1 MTKFAIVMA
10 ILVAVPQAATAQG
23 ILVTLEDNGLRLNA
37 TRPSLGAATTSD
49 QDVFLLV
56 DMNGGDLLT
65 KDPVVLQS
73 PARRQLLTADASEG
87 KAPDF
92 AFAWAGR
99 PVTYLIHR
107 TDGGSG
113 VIKSGD
119 SVQFSSGSACLELSN
134 GQPVMAL
141 GCGRAWTL
149 KAAAIPP
156 ARSVLWPPTLTPVDN
171 KDGDASAVAGVAVDA
186 GEKALLLIWEG
197 GVLLEQIP
205 VVTGHQ
211 VVELTVPLSAGAHDL
226 TASLVADFDGLW
238 SDVSPPVRI
247 EVVPTPRAPVFNY
260 PAAATPMNGPVLSVR
275 GTCEAA
281 ELVEVR
287 EKNVLL
293 GTSTVVNGAF
303 DVALSPAL
311 TKAGYHLL
319 AAVAVRVV
327 GGVRYESARAPL
339 SVILKASSVS
349 PPTFTMPNPYEPA
362 NAFVGNLPIAGH
374 SERGTKTTVFLD
386 GNELPVIQH
395 PDGDWSALAQGV
407 TAGNHLLKA
416 SASNGAMV
424 SANVEAPVYVSD
436 YPTSDSPISLSAQ
449 GSLYLKAPG
458 AVLMQLAGWEES
470 VWHYRVMAK
479 PPQAYPPADTV
490 MMVRELYD
498 VRRERPYGTA
508 AAMEAFTPGSED
520 MQERTLSVRYLGMDE
535 QGRIPHRTTSLLRS
549 ARVETGYVVKKVD
562 LPGVPVPQA
571 NCVAVAA
578 TPWLSFAVRTARL
591 DRQDPN
597 GTDLYYCS
605 ADVGGPAYMG
615 MHLITV
621 GEPDAPEGF
630 ISKGRRATEE
640 LTAFLQA
647 NVDPEEDRSFA
658 LVSGTVTQGLDVSDL
673 PGWLASYG
681 PLADLRKIRE
691 EGLFATKD
699 RCLTLPAEQRCIMDP
714 AFCAM
719 PTECVLDHT
728 FLGVSPGER
737 CDLACPGTVN
747 TPLGPIPDV
756 TSCQSV
762 NCQPL
767 PAPGLWEVE
776 CPTTRAPSCSLA
788 CFPMPEQRDCTAKN
802 PVAVNYRPEFFADAP
817 EGRAQLE
824 FLAQRYEKMMWRHI
838 VDGQYVRLEFDPRP
852 RNPNESPVDADGF
865 PVNIIGHHNHR
876 NATGDTA
883 RVVVALASKIRAV
896 EDATGGRA
904 EEDRRNLARLVM
916 YLHATM
922 TMANEPIPGDPLAP
936 PPESF
941 VIDPEKTRVR
951 LDVCAPGPLTLEP
964 SFDPAH
970 PNFCFAGELSDADRH
985 PPERNYR
992 VMDAAPCGME
1002 RRPKG
1007 VWLRAIAS
1015 GWNDY
1020 DMRPEQ
1026 TRRFR
1031 QGPDGFDRVLN
1042 GDTVVGLDGVEHQR
1056 FVMYGFQGS
1065 PPGLMPPQYS
1075 RWDDSVYANGTKQW
1089 RMLTANSRD
1098 NVGMTMWALAHAYD
1112 LLEVA
1117 QAPNGNMVDLRLA
1130 VRLAVFDFARTLIAN
1145 EYRLFDI
1152 DGRPPPFGRL
1162 VPPPPWEIPPQFD
1175 GGDPTN
1181 GFELLAWLKVCAH
1194 MDAAGATPCATEYA
1208 SQYAKLVGRVAPC
1221 NPLFCGDPP
1230 LPWFSGVREYV
1241 HAANS
1246 FEQGRS
1252 LLVVQAIDTLVTL
1265 ETDADRAAEY
1275 LNFIED
1281 IVYPVQS
1288 FYRSPLM
1295 DTIYLR
1301 AKTLV
1306 GRLQASG
1313 HPVGIVASEDSA
1325 PADFEPT
1332 DGQSTR
1338 ARVAGVLGQFPDPAN
1353 AYVTSSAGSG
1363 PPTCKSISA
1372 VTSLCA
1378 PGVQS
1383 CLDLS
1388 QRDYGGCGVM
1398 ENVFTRLVYPDS
1410 PSAPGVWALGLDK
1423 AFTHDSHVKP
1433 SYYLLKDEA
1442 ACDQGNSGGVYEP
1455 LAFSYLL
1462 PYWLGRASG
1471 VLGAPQ

>member
-1 MTKFAIVMA
+1 
-10 ILVAVPQAATAQG
+10 
-23 ILVTLEDNGLRLNA
+23 
-37 TRPSLGAATTSD
+37 
-49 QDVFLLV
+49 
-56 DMNGGDLLT
+56 
-65 KDPVVLQS
+65 
-73 PARRQLLTADASEG
+73 
-87 KAPDF
+87 
-92 AFAWAGR
+92 
-99 PVTYLIHR
+99 
-107 TDGGSG
+107 
-113 VIKSGD
+113 
-119 SVQFSSGSACLELSN
+119 
-134 GQPVMAL
+134 
-141 GCGRAWTL
+141 
-149 KAAAIPP
+149 
-156 ARSVLWPPTLTPVDN
+156 
-171 KDGDASAVAGVAVDA
+171 
-186 GEKALLLIWEG
+186 
-197 GVLLEQIP
+197 
-205 VVTGHQ
+205 
-211 VVELTVPLSAGAHDL
+211 
-226 TASLVADFDGLW
+226 
-238 SDVSPPVRI
+238 
-247 EVVPTPRAPVFNY
+247 
-260 PAAATPMNGPVLSVR
+260 MNGPLFSVR
-275 GTCEAA
+275 GNCEAA

-311 TKAGYHLL
+311 TRAGYHLL

-339 SVILKASSVS
+339 SVILKASSVAA
-349 PPTFTMPNPYEPA
+349 PTFTMPNPDEPA

-386 GNELPVIQH
+386 AKELAVIQH

-407 TAGNHLLKA
+407 TAGNHVLRA
-416 SASNGAMV
+416 YAANGAMV
-424 SANVEAPVYVSD
+424 SANVEAPVYVSE
-436 YPTSDSPISLSAQ
+436 YPASDSPISQSAK

-470 VWHYRVMAK
+470 VWQYRVMAK

-498 VRRERPYGTA
+498 IRRERPYGTA
-508 AAMEAFTPGSED
+508 AAMEGFTPGSEET
-520 MQERTLSVRYLGMDE
+520 QERTLSVRYLGMDE

-549 ARVETGYVVKKVD
+549 ARVETGYVVKKGD
-562 LPGVPVPQA
+562 LEGVPVPKE

-630 ISKGRRATEE
+630 ISKGLRATEE

-681 PLADLRKIRE
+681 PLADLRKVRE

-824 FLAQRYEKMMWRHI
+824 FLAQRYEKMMWRHV

-896 EDATGGRA
+896 EDATGARA

-922 TMANEPIPGDPLAP
+922 TMANEPIQGDPLAP

-951 LDVCAPGPLTLEP
+951 LDVCAPGPLFLEP
-964 SFDPAH
+964 STPDA
-970 PNFCFAGELSDADRH
+970 CFAGDLSSTDRE
-985 PPERNYR
+985 PPVVNFQS
-992 VMDAAPCGME
+992 MNAPDCGME

-1031 QGPDGFDRVLN
+1031 QGPSNDDKALN
-1042 GDTVVGLDGVEHQR
+1042 GDSVVGLDGVEHPR

-1065 PPGLMPPQYS
+1065 PPGLSPPQYS
-1075 RWDDSVYANGTKQW
+1075 RGAYLPQGPSVYPSANEPNRW

-1098 NVGMTMWALAHAYD
+1098 NVGMVMWALAHAYD
-1112 LLEVA
+1112 LLEPA
-1117 QAPNGNMVDLRLA
+1117 QAPNGSMVDLRLA
-1130 VRLAVFDFARTLIAN
+1130 VRLAVFDFAATLIAN

-1152 DGRPPPFGRL
+1152 DGRPTPYGRQL
-1162 VPPPPWEIPPQFD
+1162 PPPPREIPPQFD
-1175 GGDPTN
+1175 GVDPSKV
-1181 GFELLAWLKVCAH
+1181 FELLAWLKVCAR
-1194 MDAAGATPCATEYA
+1194 MDETGATGCAAEYA
-1208 SQYAKLVGRVAPC
+1208 NQYGRLVGWVAPC
-1221 NPLFCGDPP
+1221 NLFGCGDPP
-1230 LPWFSGVREYV
+1230 SRWFTGVREYI
-1241 HAANS
+1241 HATDA
-1246 FEQGRS
+1246 FPPQVS
-1252 LLVVQAIDTLVTL
+1252 LQILQAIDTLITL
-1265 ETDADRAAEY
+1265 ETNADRAAEY

-1281 IVYPVQS
+1281 IVYPVAS
-1288 FYRSPLM
+1288 FYRSPLV
-1295 DTIYLR
+1295 DVLYLR
-1301 AKTLV
+1301 AMTRVEQLRALV
-1306 GRLQASG
+1306 V
-1313 HPVGIVASEDSA
+1313 PVGIVASVDLV
-1325 PADFEPT
+1325 PDDFEPT
-1332 DGQSTR
+1332 DGPSTR

-1353 AYVTSSAGSG
+1353 AYLTSSAEIGV
-1363 PPTCKSISA
+1363 PTCKSISP

-1378 PGVQS
+1378 PGEQS
-1383 CLDLS
+1383 CLHLS

-1398 ENVFTRLVYPDS
+1398 DNVFTKLVDPAS
-1410 PSAPGVWALGLDK
+1410 HSAPGVWALGLDR

-1433 SYYLLKDEA
+1433 SFYLLKDEA
-1442 ACDQGNSGGVYEP
+1442 ACDDGNSGGVYEP

-1471 VLGAPQ
+1471 VLGEPQ